1 MSDTRLSFKKQ
12 RDAKIGILMMIFPK
26 DIAEMIYDYQ
36 DESLL
41 EKLEKRK
48 ILNLLRELEWNGTKL
63 SQKYDIDSDLEM
75 MRCEYDV
82 HQSIMMK
89 KREEEYIKKNLQL
102 SLKYIN
108 GYIESMGG
116 PELDMNT
123 FYDICRMIKK

>member
-1 MSDTRLSFKKQ
+1 
-12 RDAKIGILMMIFPK
+12 
-26 DIAEMIYDYQ
+26 MIYDYQ